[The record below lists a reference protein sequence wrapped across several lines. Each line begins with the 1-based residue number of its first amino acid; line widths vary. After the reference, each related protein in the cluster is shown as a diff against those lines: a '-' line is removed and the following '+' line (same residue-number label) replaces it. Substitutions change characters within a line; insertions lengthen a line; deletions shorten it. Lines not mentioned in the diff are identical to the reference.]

1 MPLYRTLIAASVA
14 GLMGFAGAA
23 QAADGESHQS
33 EVIACLSKMD
43 AGTTWDQC
51 RTKMFEPCAEEEVG
65 SEPHLACLEVQ
76 NKAWQDQVDASIAEL
91 NTKLTPDARGQL
103 NELLDQWFGYLKGKC
118 EAVATE
124 KAGIS
129 AAAAGLGCEISEFA
143 GLATEFNSCLI
154 GKSESPYCELKKE

>member
-91 NTKLTPDARGQL
+91 NTKLTPDATGQL